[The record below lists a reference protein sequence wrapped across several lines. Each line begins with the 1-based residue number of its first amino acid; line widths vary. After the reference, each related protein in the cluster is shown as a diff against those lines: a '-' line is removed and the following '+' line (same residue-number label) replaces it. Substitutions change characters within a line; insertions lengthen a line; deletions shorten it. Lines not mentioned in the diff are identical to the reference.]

1 MITEWGPE
9 PKRQPRVVRLSDLN
23 PAERRLV
30 LALLAAQEEADKG
43 PKVDD
48 PVRKEEEQKAPQ
60 TVPRISGG
68 PELNEAE
75 LSEDDDKR
83 PDKK

>member
-1 MITEWGPE
+1 MDYDQAVRRYRASMEQWERQMAFYSEW
-9 PKRQPRVVRLSDLN
+9 
-23 PAERRLV
+23 
-30 LALLAAQEEADKG
+30 ALEDKNEG

-48 PVRKEEEQKAPQ
+48 PARKEEEQKAPQ